1 LAADDAIETIGLTK
15 VFGQGGD
22 SVRALDDVSLTIRA
36 NEFFTL
42 LGPSG
47 CGKTTLL
54 RLVAGFELPTAGDIL
69 LEGESV
75 VHLPPNH
82 RPVNTVFQSYALF
95 PHMSVAKNIAFGL
108 EMRGLDRKEVDR
120 TVEEMLTL
128 VKMEAMAGRRPA
140 QLSGGQQQRVALARA
155 LANHPKVLLLDE
167 PLSALD
173 LKLRQGMRV
182 ELKALQKRTGITF
195 VFVTHD
201 QEEALTM
208 SDRMAVMSNG
218 RVQQLGAA
226 LEIYERP
233 VNRFVADFIGDTNF
247 LVAEVSGRS
256 NGLVR
261 CRAAGLEV
269 DATPIGQP
277 SPGQRVTLALRPE
290 KIVLRRGGQQG
301 RVVHAMYIG
310 TDTNYDV
317 ELADRTKLNVR
328 VQNALDGG
336 AGYRVGDAVG
346 IEVPPGAARM
356 LED

>member
-1 LAADDAIETIGLTK
+1 
-15 VFGQGGD
+15 
-22 SVRALDDVSLTIRA
+22 
-36 NEFFTL
+36 
-42 LGPSG
+42 
-47 CGKTTLL
+47 
-54 RLVAGFELPTAGDIL
+54 
-69 LEGESV
+69 
-75 VHLPPNH
+75 
-82 RPVNTVFQSYALF
+82 
-95 PHMSVAKNIAFGL
+95 
-108 EMRGLDRKEVDR
+108 
-120 TVEEMLTL
+120 
-128 VKMEAMAGRRPA
+128 MEAQAGRRSS

-218 RVQQLGAA
+218 RVQQLGTA

-247 LVAEVSGRS
+247 LVAEVSGKA

-261 CRAAGLEV
+261 CRASGLEV
-269 DATPIGQP
+269 DAAPLGQP

-301 RVVHAMYIG
+301 RVVQAMYIG

-317 ELADRTKLNVR
+317 ELPDRTKLNVR
-328 VQNALDGG
+328 VQNAVDGG